1 MFTLMNKHRLI
12 CIGAEDMCDYDDEVA
27 GDVYGE
33 KDTEALGFC
42 PVPSAV
48 QKVIADRCV
57 YFKRKI
63 IIRI

>member
-1 MFTLMNKHRLI
+1 
-12 CIGAEDMCDYDDEVA
+12 MCDYDDEVA

-48 QKVIADRCV
+48 QKVIAVRCV
-57 YFKRKI
+57 YFKFKI
-63 IIRI
+63 IIIIVRI